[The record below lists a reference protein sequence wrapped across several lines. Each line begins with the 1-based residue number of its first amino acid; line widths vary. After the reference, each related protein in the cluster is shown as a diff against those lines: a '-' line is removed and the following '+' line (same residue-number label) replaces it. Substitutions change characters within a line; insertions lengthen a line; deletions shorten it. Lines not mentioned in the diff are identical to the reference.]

1 MKAQSSNVKAQSSK
15 FKYYLSFGFC
25 HLDFTWLKTFVIWIL
40 IFFLFILSGCG
51 SLPRIV
57 ILKDPLSAEEHIV
70 LGVSYETKGLLD
82 QAILEY
88 KAALD
93 KDGSNS
99 NAKVNLGNV
108 YYKKGDLDTAQGYYL
123 EALKIDRDNPYA
135 GNNLAWIYVE
145 KDIRLAEAEGLA
157 ARAVEK
163 DPKNRAYYLET
174 LALVYY
180 KMGRYDD
187 ALKRLD
193 EAELSANS
201 GDEQLRKTLAED
213 REKILGSNKQREEG
227 RRQ

>member
-1 MKAQSSNVKAQSSK
+1 M
-15 FKYYLSFGFC
+15 
-25 HLDFTWLKTFVIWIL
+25 DFIWLKTFVIWNL
-40 IFFLFILSGCG
+40 IFFNTIHAGC
-51 SLPRIV
+51 SWLPRIV
-57 ILKDPLSAEEHIV
+57 ILNDPLSAEEHIV
-70 LGVSYETKGLLD
+70 LGASYETKGLLD

-93 KDGSNS
+93 KDSSNS
-99 NAKVNLGNV
+99 KAMVNLGNV
-108 YYKKGDLDTAQGYYL
+108 YYKKGDFDAAQGSYS

-193 EAELSANS
+193 EAELSAKS
-201 GDEQLRKTLAED
+201 GDEQLRKKLAED
-213 REKILGSNKQREEG
+213 REKILGSIKQREEG

>member
-1 MKAQSSNVKAQSSK
+1 M
-15 FKYYLSFGFC
+15 
-25 HLDFTWLKTFVIWIL
+25 

-57 ILKDPLSAEEHIV
+57 ILEDPLSAEEHIV
-70 LGVSYETKGLLD
+70 LGATYETKGLLD

-93 KDGSNS
+93 KDRSNS
-99 NAKVNLGNV
+99 KAMVNLGNV
-108 YYKKGDLDTAQGYYL
+108 YYKKGDFDAAQGAYS

-145 KDIRLAEAEGLA
+145 KDIRLAEAEDLA
-157 ARAVEK
+157 ASAVEK

-193 EAELSANS
+193 EAELSAKS

-213 REKILGSNKQREEG
+213 REKILGSIKQRE
-227 RRQ
+227 